1 MHALFLGALT
11 SALITPT
18 DPTAPMATQRGR
30 VLEGLIAVRACYGHG
45 VCVGMS
51 CGKCGGHAA
60 PALNIHATI
69 PSFLAPKIP
78 IKIELPEGGLFICP
92 LPKKP
97 KPNKKSLLT
106 SRRTAMIGV
115 AGPVAGDGVCT
126 V

>member
-18 DPTAPMATQRGR
+18 DPTAPMATQQGR

-60 PALNIHATI
+60 PALNIHASI

-78 IKIELPEGGLFICP
+78 IKIELLEGVFFYMSITQ
-92 LPKKP
+92 KAQAQQKI
-97 KPNKKSLLT
+97 
-106 SRRTAMIGV
+106 TAH
-115 AGPVAGDGVCT
+115 
-126 V
+126 